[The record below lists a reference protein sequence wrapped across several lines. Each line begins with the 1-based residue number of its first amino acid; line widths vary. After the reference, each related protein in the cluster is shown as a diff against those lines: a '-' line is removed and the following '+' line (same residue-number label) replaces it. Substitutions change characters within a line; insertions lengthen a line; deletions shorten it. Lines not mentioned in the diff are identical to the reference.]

1 MVMMMTITNALW
13 ILNMYQVVFKYCSWI
28 YLSKSHNS
36 TRTYYFYYFYFTEKA
51 SETTSVFN
59 TYSVLLS

>member
-36 TRTYYFYYFYFTEKA
+36 TRTHYFYYFYFTEKGN
-51 SETTSVFN
+51 ETTSVYN